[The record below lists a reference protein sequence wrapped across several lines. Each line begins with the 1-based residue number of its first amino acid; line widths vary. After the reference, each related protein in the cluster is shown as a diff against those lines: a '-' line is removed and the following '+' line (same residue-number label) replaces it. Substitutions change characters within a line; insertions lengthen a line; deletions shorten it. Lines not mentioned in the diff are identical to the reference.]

1 MHSLTPQKILL
12 VRFSSIGDIVLTFPV
27 AAAIKSLYPNCQV
40 DYVTKPQFRT
50 LLEACPEI
58 DNVFTLSGTIQQLR
72 KEINLKQY
80 DAILDLHH
88 NLRTRLLLL
97 CEFSKVYRF
106 PKNNFQKW
114 KLTAFKIF
122 PKKRRHVVERYLSTL
137 ADVVTNWPLAA
148 VGNPYFIPSTAQ
160 FDINARFNVV
170 PKSYVALAIGAQFA
184 TKRLPTDLLIKL
196 VDKLTFPVLLL
207 GGPEDVNV
215 AEKIV
220 AETAK
225 TNVYSA
231 AGKCAIHE
239 SAWLVK
245 NAIALITHDTGLMHI
260 GASFDLPLHVIWGNT
275 IRDFGMYPY
284 RPEQEEVFQYEVTDL
299 SCRPCSKIGYQSCPK
314 GHFDCMRKQDLSK
327 IAMAVNSSKPSL
339 Q

>member
-40 DYVTKPQFRT
+40 DYVTKPQFST
-50 LLEACPEI
+50 LLDACPEI
-58 DNVFTLSGTIQQLR
+58 DNVYTLKGSIQQLR
-72 KEINLKQY
+72 KEINFKQY

-97 CEFSKVYRF
+97 FEFSKVYRF

-114 KLTAFKIF
+114 LLTTFKIF
-122 PKKRRHVVERYLSTL
+122 PKKRKHVVERYLSTL
-137 ADVVTNWPLAA
+137 SEAVTNWPLTTHS
-148 VGNPYFIPSTAQ
+148 NPYLIPNTAK
-160 FDINARFNVV
+160 FDIQARFQVV

-184 TKRLPTDLLIKL
+184 TKRLPTDLLIEL

-207 GGPEDVNV
+207 GGPEDVKV
-215 AEKIV
+215 AEQIV
-220 AETAK
+220 AETFK
-225 TNVYSA
+225 TDVYSA

-245 NAIALITHDTGLMHI
+245 NAIALVTHDTGLMHI
-260 GASFDLPLHVIWGNT
+260 GASFDVPLHVIWGNT

-284 RPEQEEVFQYEVTDL
+284 RPEQEEVYQYEVTGL
-299 SCRPCSKIGYQSCPK
+299 SCRPCSKIGHQSCPK
-314 GHFDCMRKQDLSK
+314 GHFDCMRKHDLNK
-327 IAMAVNSSKPSL
+327 IATAVNSSKPSL